1 MRRVSETLSYDSSKP
16 PTPTHELSSPVPQGA
31 GFFNQVKQKK
41 KTTSGDFDIN
51 NIVIP
56 YSMAASTRL
65 ERIQYKEIP
74 TPGWRNIWNDTN
86 LENGV
91 EEVILWNCFSNIMEL
106 LYGTG
111 LLGLL
116 LVFTQKQSPVGIV
129 EILLFRVMLQ
139 NLH

>member
-1 MRRVSETLSYDSSKP
+1 
-16 PTPTHELSSPVPQGA
+16 
-31 GFFNQVKQKK
+31 
-41 KTTSGDFDIN
+41 
-51 NIVIP
+51 
-56 YSMAASTRL
+56 MAASTRL

-116 LVFTQKQSPVGIV
+116 LVFTQKQSPVGVV